1 MIMQVLQKIQEDQA
15 SRDPS
20 DPILANTDM
29 VAESNEHDCPTAN
42 CLAKKQGTIILP
54 QPTQR
59 DTPHVP
65 KALPIDMPLVGDQL
79 KKQGFSDTAS
89 RVIQN
94 SWRTGT
100 KKQYACHI
108 KRWIC
113 YCSKRD
119 INPICP
125 DVRDGINFLAELLD
139 SGVGYS
145 SINTDRCALSSITN
159 MSDHFS
165 FGTHPLVSRFLK
177 GVFTETK
184 SAKIPK
190 YIGHEHCLK
199 PP

>member
-1 MIMQVLQKIQEDQA
+1 VLQWPLYYRLSEADKIAALKHNKGKFDA
-15 SRDPS
+15 TVCRDPS
-20 DPILANTDM
+20 DPIMANTDIAM
-29 VAESNEHDCPTAN
+29 NMIVQQPIVLQKSKELLFLPNQPNEIHPYV
-42 CLAKKQGTIILP
+42 L
-54 QPTQR
+54 
-59 DTPHVP
+59 

-139 SGVGYS
+139 RVSCTVPS
-145 SINTDRCALSSITN
+145 TLHDV
-159 MSDHFS
+159 HF
-165 FGTHPLVSRFLK
+165 HQ
-177 GVFTETK
+177 
-184 SAKIPK
+184 
-190 YIGHEHCLK
+190 
-199 PP
+199 